1 MPAKS
6 APLASMTGYA
16 RKDGGDGL
24 LTWTWEV
31 KSVNG
36 RSLDV
41 RCRIPSGYEGLEPVA
56 RGMVQKHCARGNVQ
70 VSLSVNRGNLPRSL
84 RLNRE
89 ALERVTEILGELEGA
104 TAAAPARLDGLL
116 ALPGVL
122 EMQEPEETKEE
133 LDVREAAMEEDLILA
148 LESLSAM
155 RRGEGARLKTLV
167 TGHLDEVARLTEA
180 AGACAS
186 ARPEALR
193 TRLRQQVEELLQASP
208 ALPEERL
215 AQELA
220 LLATKADVREELDR
234 LGAHVA
240 AARELV
246 EGGGAVGRRLDFLC
260 QEFNREANTLCSK
273 AGDVALTRV
282 GLDLKAVI
290 DQLREQ
296 VQNVE

>member
-1 MPAKS
+1 MPAKT

-16 RKDGGDGL
+16 RQEGGDGL
-24 LTWTWEV
+24 LTWTWEI

-36 RSLDV
+36 RTLDV
-41 RCRIPSGYEGLEPVA
+41 RCRIPSGYEALEPVA
-56 RGMVQKHCARGNVQ
+56 RGIVQKHCARGNVQ
-70 VSLSVNRGNLPRSL
+70 VSLSVNRGNLPRRV
-84 RLNRE
+84 RLNRA
-89 ALERVTEILGELEGA
+89 ALERITELVAELQG
-104 TAAAPARLDGLL
+104 TLAAEPARLDGLL

-122 EMQEPEETKEE
+122 EMLEEEETKEQ
-133 LDVREAAMEEDLILA
+133 LDIRAAAMEEDLILA
-148 LESLSAM
+148 LEALTAM
-155 RRGEGARLKTLV
+155 RRGEGARLKALV
-167 TGHLDEVARLTEA
+167 SGHLDEVARLTGA

-193 TRLRQQVEELLQASP
+193 QRLRQQVEELLQAAP
-208 ALPEERL
+208 AVPEERL
-215 AQELA
+215 TQELA

-240 AARELV
+240 AARELLA
-246 EGGGAVGRRLDFLC
+246 GGGAVGRRLDFLC

-273 AGDVALTRV
+273 AGDVELTRV

-296 VQNVE
+296 VQNIE